1 MIIADFDMN
10 SIRSSPAKDL
20 ALENRDRL
28 VIPAMQKVL
37 YMFGDFSNPMTATYD
52 SSLSIKDY
60 IKMSGGLKDSA
71 NTKLL
76 VIDPD
81 GKTNIYNAN
90 RWSFASS
97 IALYPGSIIY
107 ASKDIGEINGVIYAS
122 AVAPIL
128 SSVALS
134 LASLNAINN

>member
-1 MIIADFDMN
+1 
-10 SIRSSPAKDL
+10 
-20 ALENRDRL
+20 
-28 VIPAMQKVL
+28 
-37 YMFGDFSNPMTATYD
+37 MFGDFMNPITATYNPN
-52 SSLSIKDY
+52 LSIKDY

-81 GKTNIYNAN
+81 GKTYIFNAN
-90 RWSFASS
+90 RWAFRDSAS
-97 IALYPGSIIY
+97 LYPGSIIY
-107 ASKDIGEINGVIYAS
+107 ATRDIGELNGVVYAS